1 MSAPPA
7 AAPSGV
13 VTFLFTDV
21 EGSTRRWEAD
31 AEAMRVALAAH
42 DGVLRA
48 AVEAHGGWLFKHT
61 GDGVCAAF
69 ASPRSAVDAAV
80 ATQRALELPVRMGI
94 ATGEAEL
101 RDGDYFGAVLNRAA
115 RVMAAGHGGQI
126 LLADSTAGVLSG
138 IDLLDLGPRRLRDLP
153 TPVQVFQVQAEG
165 LRTDFP
171 PLRALDTSPGNLRL
185 AATSFIGRESEV
197 GEVQAAAKAHRL
209 VTLTGVGGVGKTRL
223 ALEVAARLADD
234 FPDGVWFFDLAAVAD
249 PAAVPD
255 AVAAVLGIIQ
265 QPGKSVADSVAA
277 ALEGRVRLLVFD
289 NCEHVVD
296 SVADLV
302 EPILAASATVTILA
316 TSREGLGVSEEQLWR
331 VPSLD
336 VNSGTE
342 SAAVNLFLDRAQS
355 VVSDFSLTQPG
366 DADAVVEIC
375 RRLDGIPLA
384 IELAASR
391 MASMTAS
398 EVRDRLDQRFRL
410 LVGSRRALERHHT
423 LRHAVAWS
431 YEHLDDTEKAL
442 LERCSVFAGGFDLHS
457 ACAVAG
463 FPDAPDDFATLDLLD
478 ALVRKSLL
486 VADRSSGRTR
496 FSMLE
501 TIRQFAEEQL
511 VAGGEAS
518 EIRAAHSRY
527 FAGREADILARWDS
541 PRQREAYDWFTIE
554 LANLRTAFRWAADH
568 GDLDVAAT
576 IASYVGW
583 LGALVQT
590 LEPIAWAE
598 ELIEPAGAV
607 DHPRL
612 AFLYAIASQCFTT
625 GRIEAAVGYCD
636 AGQIV
641 LGGSRDAPPYGIEG
655 VLGLVYLAIGQP
667 ERLAEWCRAQLARRR
682 DTHVYIRAW
691 LVLALAL
698 AGCGGEAM
706 DSADGLIEAAEA
718 PRNPS
723 LLALALG
730 AYGLA
735 FRDADP
741 VGALHALGRGL
752 VIAQDSGNRAVAS
765 VLANVL
771 ARFEAGQGDP
781 VSAFDHLTLAIGNY
795 HNGGDTTTIRAPLAV
810 LAVLFD
816 RLGRYEP
823 AATIAGFALSP
834 LAAAAVPEIT
844 TAITHLRDVLGD
856 PAYESLA
863 RKGETMTTAAM
874 ATYAYDQIDQAR
886 TELTAVSRP
895 DVPARVRP
903 GHRIS

>member
-1 MSAPPA
+1 VLAK

-13 VTFLFTDV
+13 VTFLFTDI

-31 AEAMRVALAAH
+31 ADAMRVALAAH
-42 DGVLRA
+42 DEVLRA
-48 AVEAHGGWLFKHT
+48 AIEGHGGFLFKHT
-61 GDGVCAAF
+61 GDGMCAAF
-69 ASPRSAVDAAV
+69 GSPRSALDAAV
-80 ATQRALELPVRMGI
+80 GAQRVLELPVRMGI

-126 LLADSTAGVLSG
+126 LLADSTAGLLSG
-138 IDLLDLGPRRLRDLP
+138 VDLLDLGSRRLRDLP
-153 TPVQVFQVQAEG
+153 TPVQVFQVQATG

-171 PLRALDTSPGNLRL
+171 PLRALDASPGNLR
-185 AATSFIGRESEV
+185 AATTSLIGRESEV
-197 GEVQAAAKAHRL
+197 AEVQAAVKAHRL

-223 ALEVAARLADD
+223 AVEVAARLADE
-234 FPDGVWFFDLAAVAD
+234 FPDGVWFFELAAVTD

-255 AVAAVLGIIQ
+255 AVAAVLGITQ
-265 QPGKSVADSVAA
+265 QPGKSVSDSVAA
-277 ALEGRVRLLVFD
+277 ALEGRARLLVFD
-289 NCEHVVD
+289 NCEHVLDVA
-296 SVADLV
+296 ADLIDA
-302 EPILAASATVTILA
+302 ILAASATVTILA

-342 SAAVNLFLDRAQS
+342 SAAVDLFVDRAHS
-355 VVSDFSLTQPG
+355 VVSDFSLAQP
-366 DADAVVEIC
+366 DEADAAVEIC

-410 LVGSRRALERHHT
+410 LVGSRRGLSRHQT

-431 YEHLDDTEKAL
+431 YDHLEDTEKAL
-442 LERCSVFAGGFDLHS
+442 LERCSVFAGGFDLQS
-457 ACAVAG
+457 ACAVMGSA
-463 FPDAPDDFATLDLLD
+463 DDFATLDLLD
-478 ALVRKSLL
+478 ALVHKSLL

-501 TIRQFAEEQL
+501 TIRQFAEERL

-518 EIRAAHSRY
+518 EIRAAHSRH
-527 FAGREADILARWDS
+527 FAGREADILALWDS
-541 PRQREAYDWFTIE
+541 PRQREAYDWFTLE

-568 GDLDVAAT
+568 GDLDVAAP
-576 IASYVGW
+576 IATCAGW
-583 LGALVQT
+583 LGMWGQT
-590 LEPIAWAE
+590 YEPIAWAE
-598 ELIEPAGAV
+598 ELIEPAHAV

-641 LGGSRDAPPYGIEG
+641 VDKSREALPHGFEAMLGTA
-655 VLGLVYLAIGQP
+655 YLAIGQP
-667 ERLAEWCRAQLARRR
+667 ERLAEWCRAQLARHG
-682 DTHVYIRAW
+682 DTHGAIRAS
-691 LVLALAL
+691 LVIALAV
-698 AGCGGEAM
+698 AGSGGEAK

-718 PRNPS
+718 ASNPLS
-723 LLALALG
+723 LVSALW
-730 AYGLA
+730 AYGMA

-741 VGALHALGRGL
+741 VGALNALRRGL
-752 VIAQDSGNRAVAS
+752 MIAQDTGNRTLAS
-765 VLANVL
+765 VLANAFAL
-771 ARFEAGQGDP
+771 LEAKHGDT
-781 VSAFDHLTLAIGNY
+781 VSAFDHLILSIRNY
-795 HNGGDTTTIRAPLAV
+795 HNAGDTTTIRSPLAV

-834 LAAAAVPEIT
+834 LSAAGVPQLS
-844 TAITHLRDVLGD
+844 TAIAHLRDVLGE
-856 PAYESLA
+856 ATYESLA
-863 RKGETMTTAAM
+863 RMGETMTTTEIV
-874 ATYAYDQIDQAR
+874 TYAYDQIDQAR
-886 TELTAVSRP
+886 TKLSTVSKQT
-895 DVPARVRP
+895 
-903 GHRIS
+903 G